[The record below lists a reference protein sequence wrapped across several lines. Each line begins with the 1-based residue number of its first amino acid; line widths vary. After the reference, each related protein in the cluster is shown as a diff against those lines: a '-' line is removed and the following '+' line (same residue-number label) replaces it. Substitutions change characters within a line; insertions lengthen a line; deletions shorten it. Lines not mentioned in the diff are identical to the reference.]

1 MDAVLNINKPPGMT
15 SFAAVTRVR
24 RLLNIKKAGHAGT
37 LDPMATGVLLVLAGK
52 ATRLS
57 DFLMGR
63 PKEYLASIK
72 LGIET
77 DTCDTEGRI
86 VRRCGVPEIARPR
99 LSAIL
104 KEFTGQIK
112 QTPPVFSA
120 VKGNGQ
126 PAYKKARQGKEV
138 DIPER
143 LVQIDS
149 IELISFAG
157 DEMAVRVNCSKGTY
171 IRSLARDIGRRLDTC
186 GTMSAL
192 CRTAVGDFKLE
203 QARDL
208 DGITADDGI
217 HMDQALSF
225 LPEVIIDNDDDR
237 KVKHGNDLILDEKGD
252 MGIFYRIKYGGQ
264 LVALGKFITENK
276 LHPDIVL

>member
-1 MDAVLNINKPPGMT
+1 MDVILNINKPPGMT

-37 LDPMATGVLLVLAGK
+37 LDPMAIGVLLVLTGK

-63 PKEYLASIK
+63 PKEYLATIK

-77 DTCDTEGRI
+77 DTCDTEGQVI
-86 VRRCGVPEIARPR
+86 RRCAVPEISKPQLLAM
-99 LSAIL
+99 L
-104 KEFTGQIK
+104 KEFTGQIR
-112 QTPPVFSA
+112 QTPPAFSA
-120 VKGNGQ
+120 VKINGQ

-149 IELISFAG
+149 IELISFSG

-186 GTMSAL
+186 GTLSAL
-192 CRTAVGDFKLE
+192 CRTAVGDFKLG
-203 QARDL
+203 QARELDRITAK
-208 DGITADDGI
+208 DGIS
-217 HMDQALSF
+217 MDQALSF
-225 LPEVIIDNDDDR
+225 LPEVLIDDENCR
-237 KVKHGNDLILDEKGD
+237 KIEHGNAVILDEKGKGD
-252 MGIFYRIKYGGQ
+252 IFYRIKHGGQ
-264 LVALGKFITENK
+264 LVALGKFLSENK